1 MKRIKYI
8 FKVYISE
15 NVSPPW
21 GDDETNPIALSDA
34 KRYCSLLRENL
45 ISRGSSIRV
54 YLDKLEIF
62 TYDEMPEDCDLKT
75 TQGFYFLKYQRSEEV
90 EVESDNHI
98 YLPSGKPKKVNWA
111 SRNRGNKPV
120 ISSTTFR
127 KDMKVY
133 PDNLDPGV

>member
-15 NVSPPW
+15 NVSSPF
-21 GDDETNPIALSDA
+21 GDDETHPIALSDA
-34 KRYCSLLRENL
+34 SKCRNLLANNLKRNKSSL
-45 ISRGSSIRV
+45 RV
-54 YLDKLEIF
+54 YLDKLDIY
-62 TYDEMPEDCDLKT
+62 TLDGMPTEKELEGT
-75 TQGFYFLKYQRSEEV
+75 FLKYRGSEEV
-90 EVESDNHI
+90 EVESDNHTN
-98 YLPSGKPKKVNWA
+98 LPQGKPKKVNWA

-120 ISSTTFR
+120 VSSTTFR